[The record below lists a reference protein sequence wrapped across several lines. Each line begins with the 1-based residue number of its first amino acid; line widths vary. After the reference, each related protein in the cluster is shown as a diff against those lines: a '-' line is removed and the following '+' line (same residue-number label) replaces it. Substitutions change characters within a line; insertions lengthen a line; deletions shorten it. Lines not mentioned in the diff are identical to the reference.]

1 LPVRRIRPDTSILT
15 NLQKK
20 IRWLALARWLALTLA
35 LTACRGD
42 PRVVIATRG
51 GKEAAFEIEVA
62 DTPSKREMGLM
73 YRRDL
78 GADHGMLFIFPDET
92 VLTFWMKNTPIPLDM
107 IFIGSDLK
115 IVGIVRE
122 AVPFTLSARSV
133 GLPSR
138 YVLEI
143 NGGVAQ
149 QRGIE
154 VGDKVRLEGVSAEA
168 VKE

>member
-1 LPVRRIRPDTSILT
+1 MANP
-15 NLQKK
+15 QKK
-20 IRWLALARWLALTLA
+20 IRWLALAGWLALA
-35 LTACRGD
+35 LHIHACRGD

-51 GKEAAFEIEVA
+51 GKEAAFEVEVA

-73 YRRDL
+73 YRREL
-78 GADHGMLFIFPDET
+78 AADHGMLFIFPDES

-143 NGGVAQ
+143 NGGAAQ
-149 QRGIE
+149 KRGIE
-154 VGDKVRLEGVSAEA
+154 VGDKIRLEGVAEN
-168 VKE
+168 VRD

>member
-1 LPVRRIRPDTSILT
+1 MT
-15 NLQKK
+15 NPQKK
-20 IRWLALARWLALTLA
+20 IRWLALAGWLALA
-35 LTACRGD
+35 LHFNACRSD
-42 PRVVIATRG
+42 PRVVIATHG
-51 GKEAAFEIEVA
+51 GSEAAFEVEVA

-73 YRRDL
+73 YRREL
-78 GADHGMLFIFPDET
+78 AADHGMLFIFPDES

-143 NGGVAQ
+143 NGGAAPK
-149 QRGIE
+149 RGIE
-154 VGDKVRLEGVSAEA
+154 VGDKIRLEGVAEN
-168 VKE
+168 VRD

>member
-1 LPVRRIRPDTSILT
+1 MRCARTIGALFLV
-15 NLQKK
+15 
-20 IRWLALARWLALTLA
+20 LACA
-35 LTACRGD
+35 ACRGD

-51 GKEAAFEIEVA
+51 GNEAAFEIEVA

-73 YRRDL
+73 YRREL
-78 GADHGMLFIFPDET
+78 AADHGMLFIFPDES

-107 IFIGSDLK
+107 IFIGSDLR

-122 AVPFTLSARSV
+122 AVPFTESARSV

-149 QRGIE
+149 KRGLE
-154 VGDKVRLEGVSAEA
+154 VGDKVRLEGVAAES
-168 VKE
+168 VKD

>member
-1 LPVRRIRPDTSILT
+1 MT

-20 IRWLALARWLALTLA
+20 IPWLALAGWLALA
-35 LTACRGD
+35 LHFTACRGD
-42 PRVVIATRG
+42 PRVVIATSG
-51 GKEAAFEIEVA
+51 GKEAAFEVEVA
-62 DTPSKREMGLM
+62 DTSSKREMGLM
-73 YRRDL
+73 YRREL
-78 GADHGMLFIFPDET
+78 ATDHGMLFIFPDES

-122 AVPFTLSARSV
+122 AVPFTESARTV

-143 NGGVAQ
+143 TGGAAQ
-149 QRGIE
+149 KRGIQ
-154 VGDKVRLEGVSAEA
+154 VGDKVRVESVVAEA